1 MATQKK
7 RVVFY
12 VDEEVKT
19 KLIKLA
25 EKDHRSLSNWLEN
38 LTLTTID
45 KLEKE
50 NNVAPD
56 AA

>member
-19 KLIKLA
+19 KLIRLA

>member
-1 MATQKK
+1 MATQKA

-12 VDEEVKT
+12 VDKEVKQ
-19 KLIKLA
+19 KLSELA

-38 LTLTTID
+38 LALKTIEE
-45 KLEKE
+45 LAEKNE
-50 NNVAPD
+50 IVN